1 VQRFPGARKG
11 IPDMTPLRSLARALF
26 VLAAT
31 LACLAAPARA
41 ADADGFLELD
51 EAFRASVVRL
61 AGDRLAVQFEIAP
74 GHYLYRDRMS
84 VAAAGNGPAIDE
96 AVRPQGEMKDDPSF
110 GRVAIYHDRVAVPVK
125 LAAAGEALV
134 AVDYQGCSEKG
145 LCYPPTT
152 KTFRVAATA
161 GAAGVLVDDVPAAAP
176 TDAAPAAK
184 AGAAPAAEQSET
196 AGIASILS
204 SGSFLGIVATFFG
217 FGLLL
222 ALTPC
227 VFPMLPILSGII
239 VGSGERLSKSRA
251 LTLSVAYVLGMAI
264 TYAAAGVAAG
274 LSGTLLSNALQN
286 AWVLGAFGLV
296 FVVLSLSMF
305 GLYDLQLPNAL
316 QSKLNGAANNMQGG
330 RLASVFIMGALSAL
344 IVGPCVAAPLAGALL
359 YISNTG
365 DGWLGGAA
373 LFAMALGMGV
383 PLVIVGTSAGA
394 LLPRAG
400 KWMEGV
406 KKAFG
411 IALLGVA
418 VWIVSPVMPPM
429 AATLAIAAVLVIT
442 AVFTHAL
449 EPLPAS
455 AGPVLRFGKA
465 AGLMCLFTAAAL
477 VFSAFGVGPGIET
490 AKAGGAAR
498 VAADAPQF
506 KRVATAADFERE
518 LAAATGKPVVVD
530 FYADWCVSCK
540 EMEHNTLRDPR
551 VAAKLKEATLLQVD
565 VTKTTADSKK
575 MLARFGLFGPPG
587 IVVFDRTG
595 REIESAR
602 VVGFK
607 APEPF
612 LARIQVAFG
621 G

>member
-1 VQRFPGARKG
+1 
-11 IPDMTPLRSLARALF
+11 MTLLRSCSRLLV
-26 VLAAT
+26 VLAAS
-31 LACLAAPARA
+31 LASLASISAPVLA
-41 ADADGFLELD
+41 ADADGFLEPD
-51 EAFRASVVRL
+51 EAFRASVVRS
-61 AGDRLAVQFEIAP
+61 AGDRLVVQFEIAS

-110 GRVAIYHDRVAVPVK
+110 GRVAIYHDRVTVPVK

-152 KTFRVAATA
+152 KTFKVATA
-161 GAAGVLVDDVPAAAP
+161 AGSTGVLVDDVPPAAAAVQS
-176 TDAAPAAK
+176 DAAP
-184 AGAAPAAEQSET
+184 AEQSET
-196 AGIASILS
+196 AGIASILA

-239 VGSGERLSKSRA
+239 VGSGEQLSKSRA
-251 LTLSVAYVLGMAI
+251 LTLSIAYVLGMAI

-296 FVVLSLSMF
+296 FVVLSMSMF

-418 VWIVSPVMPPM
+418 VWIVSPEMPPA

-465 AGLMCLFTAAAL
+465 GGLMCLFAAAAL

-490 AKAGGAAR
+490 AKAGGATG
-498 VAADAPQF
+498 VAADVPQF

-518 LAAATGKPVVVD
+518 LAAATGRPVVVD

-575 MLARFGLFGPPG
+575 MLSRFGLFGPPG

-607 APEPF
+607 PPEPF
-612 LARIQVAFG
+612 LRKIQVAFAR
-621 G
+621 